1 MDDADMFLVNTREAM
16 YFFHSWRE
24 TRILRAIRKI
34 GLYKFLPKNNL
45 PFCSVR
51 PSSPFSR

>member
-1 MDDADMFLVNTREAM
+1 MDDTDMFLVNTREAM

-34 GLYKFLPKNNL
+34 GLYIFLSKKITFLVVPVVAV
-45 PFCSVR
+45 PG
-51 PSSPFSR
+51 